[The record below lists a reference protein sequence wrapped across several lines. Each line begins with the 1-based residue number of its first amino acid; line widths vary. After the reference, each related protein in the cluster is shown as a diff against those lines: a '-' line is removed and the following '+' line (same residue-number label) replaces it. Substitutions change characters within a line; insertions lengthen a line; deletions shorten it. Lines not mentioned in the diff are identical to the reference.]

1 MNKRYHRRSNRRL
14 VAREQLTGY
23 GPKITL
29 EIPYQEKYIT
39 FMLSERGCELVTV
52 EKNLRSVREFIE
64 YLRQE
69 YDLINFVPE
78 KIEPGYIRRYLAYL
92 KNDRNNKPSTR
103 NSKLSALASYY
114 FFLECYEYVEE
125 DDNPTLFIRKAK
137 VPRQLPI
144 YLTKEEAEQLIEAA
158 SRSACPERDVAILRV
173 MIQTG
178 LRVGELVK
186 LRLGDIDFKERTLFI
201 QGKGHRERLVPITE
215 NTCDALKAYLDVR
228 HRTQTY
234 SDAVFLNQHQN
245 PIKQGPLYIFFKKLC
260 LAAGVKK
267 PKLSVCHLRHTCLT
281 LLLQEGA
288 DLMALKKLA
297 GHQSLR
303 TTQLYIH
310 VTQVQLRQAMK
321 KHPFA

>member
-1 MNKRYHRRSNRRL
+1 MKRTYKLRNNRRFL
-14 VAREQLTGY
+14 IREQLTGY
-23 GPKITL
+23 GSKNAI

-39 FMLSERGCELVTV
+39 FMLNERGCEIVTV
-52 EKNLRSVREFIE
+52 EGNLRSIREFIRF
-64 YLRQE
+64 LKQE
-69 YDLINFVPE
+69 YDLMNFVPE
-78 KIEPGYIRRYLAYL
+78 NIEPGHIRRYLVYL
-92 KNDRNNKPSTR
+92 KNERNNKPSTR
-103 NSKLSALASYY
+103 NSKLSALGSYY
-114 FFLECYEYVEE
+114 FFLECYEYIEE
-125 DDNPTLFIRKAK
+125 DQNPTLLIRKAK
-137 VPRQLPI
+137 VSRQLPI

-158 SRSACPERDVAILRV
+158 SRSSCPERDVAILRV

-178 LRVGELVK
+178 IRVGELVK
-186 LRLGDIDFKERTLFI
+186 LRLSDIDFKERTLFI

-215 NTCDALKAYLDVR
+215 KTCEVLNAYLDLRCQIVNNNE
-228 HRTQTY
+228 
-234 SDAVFLNQHQN
+234 ALFLNQHHK
-245 PIKQGPLYIFFKKLC
+245 PLKQGPLYTLFKKLC
-260 LAAGVKK
+260 LTAGVIK

-321 KHPFA
+321 KHPLG

>member
-1 MNKRYHRRSNRRL
+1 MNKRYIKRTSRRL
-14 VAREQLTGY
+14 YIREQLTGY
-23 GPKITL
+23 GSKNTI
-29 EIPYQEKYIT
+29 EIPYQEKYIN
-39 FMLSERGCELVTV
+39 FMLNERGCEIVTV
-52 EKNLRSVREFIE
+52 EKNLRFVREFVE

-78 KIEPGYIRRYLAYL
+78 KIEPGHIRRYLAYL
-92 KNDRNNKPSTR
+92 KNERNNKPSTR

-137 VPRQLPI
+137 VPRQLPVYI
-144 YLTKEEAEQLIEAA
+144 TKEEAEQLIEAA
-158 SRSACPERDVAILRV
+158 SRSSCPERDVAILRV

-178 LRVGELVK
+178 IRVGELVK
-186 LRLGDIDFKERTLFI
+186 LRLRDIDFKERTLSI
-201 QGKGHRERLVPITE
+201 QGKGHRERLVPITD
-215 NTCDALKAYLDVR
+215 NTCDALKAYLDIR
-228 HRTQTY
+228 YQTQTH

-245 PIKQGPLYIFFKKLC
+245 PIKQGPLYTLFKKLC
-260 LAAGVKK
+260 LTAGVIK

-321 KHPFA
+321 KHPLS